1 MNTVTTTNTVTT
13 NTVTTTNGVAMNAAA
28 TEAAA
33 AANAAAPN
41 AATNAELL
49 GKDHRHLIHPLH
61 HTAGHADG
69 RVWVRGEGSYLYDA
83 DGNRF
88 IDGLSC
94 LWNVSAGHGRR
105 ELADAA
111 HKQMNELA
119 FASSY
124 AGGSNRPAVE
134 LAERLA
140 QIAYPNINN
149 FYFTCGGG
157 ESTDSNIKLAR
168 YYWKA
173 KGKQDKVKVIGRQ
186 WGYHGV
192 TFGAMCAT
200 GIDAYKPDFAPLIP
214 GFSHIPAPDPYHYP
228 AADGASQGVAAANE
242 LEKEILK
249 QGADTVAMFIA
260 EPVQGAGGVIV
271 PPPDYFPRIREICD
285 QYEVLL
291 VSDEVITGFGRTGKM
306 FGLQHY
312 GVQPDLMQFAKSIT
326 SGALP
331 LGGIGMSD
339 AVARTITA
347 SPKPWMHAYT
357 YSGHPTACAVA
368 HATLDIIENE
378 DLPGQAAAKG
388 EVFLRNLHAALD
400 DLPHVGNVRGLG
412 LMAGVEI
419 VADRDTKK
427 WYAPDFALGAKL
439 TRALLTRG
447 LSTRVRSEVI
457 CLAPPLTTEPK
468 ILDQI
473 VSTVHDAVVE
483 VTGAN

>member
-1 MNTVTTTNTVTT
+1 MKAST
-13 NTVTTTNGVAMNAAA
+13 NAA
-28 TEAAA
+28 
-33 AANAAAPN
+33 
-41 AATNAELL
+41 LL
-49 GKDHRHLIHPLH
+49 SADHRHLIHPLH

-69 RVWVRGEGSYLYDA
+69 RVWTRGEGAYLFDA

-94 LWNVSAGHGRR
+94 LWNVSAGHGRA
-105 ELADAA
+105 ELAEAA
-111 HKQMNELA
+111 HRQMSELA

-124 AGGSNRPAVE
+124 AGGSNQPAVA

-140 QIAYPNINN
+140 QMAFPDINN

-157 ESTDSNIKLAR
+157 EATDSNIKLAR

-173 KGKQDKVKVIGRQ
+173 KGKPDKVKIIGRK

-228 AADGASQGVAAANE
+228 APADGTSLGVAAANE

-271 PPPDYFPRIREICD
+271 PPADYFARIREICD
-285 QYEVLL
+285 AHEVLL
-291 VSDEVITGFGRTGKM
+291 VADEVITGFGRTGKM
-306 FGLQHY
+306 FGMHHF
-312 GVQPDLMQFAKSIT
+312 GVQPDMFQFAKSIT

-331 LGGIGMSD
+331 LGGIGMRD
-339 AVARTITA
+339 EVAQTIIERPT
-347 SPKPWMHAYT
+347 PWMHAYT
-357 YSGHPTACAVA
+357 YSGHPTSCAVA
-368 HATLDIIENE
+368 LATLDIVESE
-378 DLPGQAAAKG
+378 DLPGKAAANG
-388 EVFLRNLHAALD
+388 EAFLQNLHAALD

-419 VADRDTKK
+419 VADRDTKE
-427 WYAPDFALGAKL
+427 WYAADFSLGAKL
-439 TRALLTRG
+439 TKALLARG

-457 CLAPPLTTEPK
+457 CLAPPLITPPEVL
-468 ILDQI
+468 LDI
-473 VSTVHDAVVE
+473 VDIVRDAVVE
-483 VTGAN
+483 VTGG